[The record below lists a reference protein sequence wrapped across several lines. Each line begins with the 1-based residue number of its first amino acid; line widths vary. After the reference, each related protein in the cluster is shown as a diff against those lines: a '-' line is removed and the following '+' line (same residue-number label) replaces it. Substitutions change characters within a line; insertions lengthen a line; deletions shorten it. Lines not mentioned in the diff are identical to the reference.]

1 MAARNYRVV
10 QNEFDK
16 AALHEP
22 PPEARAILQLEVG
35 WLRWFLR
42 LPSSCAHRTP
52 TIRQLDARVAELVK
66 VRAQVALAEANI
78 EFKEAQMEFLEFG
91 GQPSGGDL
99 GDVVREALA
108 RLKDRAVVK
117 KIKELK
123 KEFKTLKKEKKELE
137 YKKIKELEEKIKEL
151 EKKQGEERRLG
162 L

>member
-1 MAARNYRVV
+1 
-10 QNEFDK
+10 
-16 AALHEP
+16 
-22 PPEARAILQLEVG
+22 
-35 WLRWFLR
+35 
-42 LPSSCAHRTP
+42 
-52 TIRQLDARVAELVK
+52 VAELVK

-91 GQPSGGDL
+91 DQPSGGDL

-123 KEFKTLKKEKKELE
+123 KEIKTLEDT
-137 YKKIKELEEKIKEL
+137 KIKELKNEIEGLEKKIDKLEEKIKEL